1 MTSAKLHLAGSLLPW
16 QRAQRAGKRG
26 ITSPAQRAQQRAI
39 QLAWLAQVPP
49 AQRAAWDR
57 AGRYAVSVVATWP
70 DAKRRDLDNAS
81 KQVLD
86 ALTGLAW
93 DDDSQVD
100 ALLAVRTTPD
110 RDAPCVYVTIM
121 PAAPVTWQA
130 VAAAWIALKAERFFG
145 WLATWFGWRSA

>member
-1 MTSAKLHLAGSLLPW
+1 MTSAMIIVDGSLLPW
-16 QRAQRAGKRG
+16 QRAERTGKRG
-26 ITSPAQRAQQRAI
+26 RTSPAQAAQQRAI

-49 AQRAAWDR
+49 AQRAAWDKSS
-57 AGRYAVSVVATWP
+57 GYAVSVAVTWP
-70 DAKRRDLDNAS
+70 DAKRRDIDNAA

-93 DDDSQVD
+93 ADDSQVH

-110 RDAPCVYVTIM
+110 REGPCVHVTIA

-130 VAAAWIALKAERFFG
+130 VAAAWVAFAAEQFFS
-145 WLATWFGWRSA
+145 WLASWFRRPA